1 MQILLIHQIKPK
13 EVELKEQEPKIEE
26 GVLETQ
32 AWVMGILTMI
42 SKIDPALN
50 VEKKTFLNLMITKKI
65 YIR

>member
-32 AWVMGILTMI
+32 A
-42 SKIDPALN
+42 
-50 VEKKTFLNLMITKKI
+50 
-65 YIR
+65 